1 MFFQLKPFCLFVLV
15 QRELDKLV
23 TTVDKL
29 DSGRW
34 TVDGGQKRLPITD
47 HRPKGLP
54 TTDFFCSTHLKEIL
68 CYLPYL
74 TTLLTPCAFFDLA
87 FILFMAG
94 LLVF

>member
-23 TTVDKL
+23 TL
-29 DSGRW
+29 QW
-34 TVDGGQKRLPITD
+34 TSWSVVSGQKRLPITD